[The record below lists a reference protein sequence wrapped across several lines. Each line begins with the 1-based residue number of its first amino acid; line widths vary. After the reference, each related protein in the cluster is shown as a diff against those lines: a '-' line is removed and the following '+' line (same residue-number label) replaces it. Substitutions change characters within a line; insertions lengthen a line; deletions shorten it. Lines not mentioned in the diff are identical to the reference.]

1 MEGSDNRNRRAGG
14 VIRSAT
20 RLSLGIVAALAAL
33 AVAWLAGPKVPSCA
47 APPPG
52 AVAGAFVQVQAA
64 EGPKLPEAPKLPE
77 DEDELVGNVFSQ
89 PDRAVLRRLST
100 ARKLLD
106 EKRYGEAV
114 RHLGL
119 ILESPEDYFFQPDT
133 AEPADQGQ
141 VEEAARPPDEK
152 PSQATPVTP
161 PGRGMK
167 PGPGHMEPGMNM
179 PLQPRPQEQ
188 AARPPGG
195 TSSRPATPG
204 PTYRSLKREAERL
217 LGAMP
222 RQGHEFYE
230 LQFGAQARQML
241 RQAAETGDAAAL
253 AEVSRRFFHTEAGY
267 EATLLLGLYHL
278 DHGQP
283 LAAALAL
290 SRLRDESRSVDRFE
304 PTLSLAMGTCWIQ
317 AGLADRAAKV
327 LDDLRRRRPDATAW
341 IGGKETP
348 LFGEGNSAS
357 RWLLAQTAQV
367 RPERT
372 SEPRQ
377 WTMVGGNPARNASS
391 SGSAPLLNVLW
402 RIPVSDYPIAD
413 GILQSRG
420 QGHAQ
425 LNLPLL
431 PRFEPLA
438 VDNVVLMRSL
448 RTLLAIDF
456 NTGKRLWETPG
467 DDPLDDA
474 SERSRATFGQPAQV
488 VEMVCQRA
496 WTDGIYGAL
505 SSDGRLVFSIEGLDF
520 GNTSRYV
527 QQIIIRNG
535 RRVLSRT
542 ASKPSNRLAAHE
554 ITSGKQVW
562 EIDGTSVKVEAKKAE
577 DGEKAEEAEGT
588 KKVEKAEK
596 AQAGGPGDKSED
608 AEEAENAAS
617 EADTFFLG
625 APLPLMGR
633 LYELAEISG
642 EIRLLALETAT
653 GKLLWSQQIAMVEQ
667 DVLRDE
673 SRRQAA
679 VSPSYGD
686 GVLVCP
692 TANGAIVAIELATRS
707 LLWGYQYAQKDP
719 RRVARRVIA
728 GGMMVPGSP
737 VTAGMTSWS
746 DAHLILVDGRVLATQ
761 PESDELHC
769 LSLIDGK
776 LLWKCPREEDL
787 YVACVD
793 EGTIVL
799 VGPRQ
804 ARAIRLDD
812 GRPAWEGRTVALP
825 EQSVP
830 SGRGF
835 AAAGMYYLP
844 LSTADVLVLDVKA
857 GKSARVFKSRG
868 GTVPGNLICHQGK
881 VLSQGL
887 DGLVSFHQ
895 LEALGKQVEQTLVK
909 TPDDPTALGLRGEI
923 LLDSGKRDEAI
934 DCFRR
939 AYGVAQS
946 PKTRTLLRDALLDGL
961 GQQFEA
967 YRIRTAEIEPL
978 LDEPHEWAR
987 YLRLMAVGFEQA
999 KQWTPALEYYLKL
1012 ADVARERPCRELM
1025 PVSESLS
1032 ARPDRWLRAR
1042 LAALRPG
1049 LPADARKALDDAVT
1063 GRLVSALKSPDV
1075 APLERFVA
1083 CFGSLPAADEAQ
1095 SQLVRRLAKANRV
1108 LEAELILE
1116 RARRSPDAKV
1126 AGRATAEL
1134 ASLLHDAKRIEDAA
1148 VCYRRLAREFADTV
1162 CLDGKTGRQLVDAL
1176 PADDPARKHLDAV
1189 RQWPVGHVEITESAP
1204 ATPATGASATY
1215 PLRYEGSRQPFF
1227 GRRNVVL
1234 DVGRRQL
1241 CFVDGLGHR
1250 QAAVSLGGDNRS
1262 YPQFNPGMA
1271 RVGVVGHLLLASL
1284 GNQYYAIDAIAE
1296 GAPKVLWSQE
1306 LNQQIQL
1313 PGVTLPPGMPAFPPQ
1328 FRGQM
1333 IFDGTYSRGI
1343 VPDSL
1348 RAFTGEVLCYRRLR
1362 HCVAV
1367 DPLTGETLWIQRNL
1381 PLQSRMFGDGE
1392 FIFVVEDGKDE
1403 AVVLRAL
1410 DGERLP
1416 GTRLV
1421 PRADQWIATLGRNV
1435 LVWRPLG
1442 DKRVL
1447 ELSDPWQQRILWGP
1461 YEFSANAKFDRVDD
1475 EAIGVME
1482 PNGHFVLVAISDGKK
1497 RLDTRLEPEPTLHEI
1512 VILDSPDRYTLVTH
1526 ALMPNRRMQTAQPL
1540 QGTSSKMI
1548 RNGRVYAFDRE
1559 GKRLWPD
1566 YPKGVVVENQQLPV
1580 DQPGD
1585 LPVVLFAGR
1594 TYDPRNPDARWS
1606 TTALVL
1612 DKRTGRTL
1620 LNKRYSSQT
1629 NSFEFAGD
1637 PEKNSVALTLQD
1649 KVITLT
1655 FTDKPISPDERP
1667 WGENPSALE
1676 GALPKTLDA
1685 MLKALRKAGGQP

>member
-1 MEGSDNRNRRAGG
+1 M
-14 VIRSAT
+14 
-20 RLSLGIVAALAAL
+20 
-33 AVAWLAGPKVPSCA
+33 AWLAGPKVSSCA

-77 DEDELVGNVFSQ
+77 DEDELVGNVFPQ

-152 PSQATPVTP
+152 PSRPDVLTP
-161 PGRGMK
+161 PAQGPQGGEK
-167 PGPGHMEPGMNM
+167 PKK
-179 PLQPRPQEQ
+179 PRPHSGEDTPPK
-188 AARPPGG
+188 APAGSPGG
-195 TSSRPATPG
+195 MPSRPAAPAA
-204 PTYRSLKREAERL
+204 TYRSLKREAERL

-222 RQGHEFYE
+222 RQGHELYE

-241 RQAAETGDAAAL
+241 RQAAETGDAVAL

-304 PTLSLAMGTCWIQ
+304 PTLSLAMGTCWLQ

-467 DDPLDDA
+467 DDPLDDV

-535 RRVLSRT
+535 RRILSRA

-554 ITSGKQVW
+554 IASGKQVW
-562 EIDGTSVKVEAKKAE
+562 EIGGVPVKVEAKKAE

-596 AQAGGPGDKSED
+596 TEKTQAGRPGDKSED

-633 LYELAEISG
+633 LYELAEVSG

-776 LLWKCPREEDL
+776 LLWKCPRDEDL

-895 LEALGKQVEQTLVK
+895 LEALGKQVEQTLAK

-923 LLDSGKRDEAI
+923 LLDSGMRDEAI
-934 DCFRR
+934 DCLRR

-967 YRIRTAEIEPL
+967 YRTRTAEIEPL

-1012 ADVARERPCRELM
+1012 ADVARDRPCRELM

-1063 GRLVSALKSPDV
+1063 GRLVSALKSPDA

-1083 CFGSLPAADEAQ
+1083 CFGSLPAADEARA
-1095 SQLVRRLAKANRV
+1095 QLVRRLAKANRV

-1148 VCYRRLAREFADTV
+1148 VCYRRLARGFSDTV

-1204 ATPATGASATY
+1204 VTPATG
-1215 PLRYEGSRQPFF
+1215 
-1227 GRRNVVL
+1227 
-1234 DVGRRQL
+1234 
-1241 CFVDGLGHR
+1241 
-1250 QAAVSLGGDNRS
+1250 
-1262 YPQFNPGMA
+1262 PQFNPGMA

-1284 GNQYYAIDAIAE
+1284 GNQYYAIDSIAE

-1328 FRGQM
+1328 FGGQM
-1333 IFDGTYSRGI
+1333 IFDGAYSRGI

-1367 DPLTGETLWIQRNL
+1367 DPLTGETLWIQRNI
-1381 PLQSRMFGDGE
+1381 PLQSRMFGDEE

-1482 PNGHFVLVAISDGKK
+1482 PDGHFVLVSISDGKK

-1526 ALMPNRRMQTAQPL
+1526 ALMPSRRMQTAQPL

-1620 LNKRYSSQT
+1620 VNKRYSSQT

-1649 KVITLT
+1649 KVIALT

-1667 WGENPSALE
+1667 WGENPSALD
-1676 GALPKTLDA
+1676 GPLPKTLDA
-1685 MLKALRKAGGQP
+1685 MLKALHKAGGQP